1 MSYNNNSLLETTC
14 NDEQLMQDIRE
25 AIELGLHM
33 NLDNDLE
40 VEIM

>member
-1 MSYNNNSLLETTC
+1 MHA
-14 NDEQLMQDIRE
+14 QDIRE

-40 VEIM
+40 VGFLTQNKHWKH

>member
-1 MSYNNNSLLETTC
+1 MKIEEMTWKDIINA
-14 NDEQLMQDIRE
+14 QDIRE

-40 VEIM
+40 VLFLIQKS